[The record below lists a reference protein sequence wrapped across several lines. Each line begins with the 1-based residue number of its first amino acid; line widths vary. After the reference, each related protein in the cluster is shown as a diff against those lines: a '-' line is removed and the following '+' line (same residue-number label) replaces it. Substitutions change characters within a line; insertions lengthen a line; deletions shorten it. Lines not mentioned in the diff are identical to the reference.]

1 MLGPCMLH
9 MKWKQESHNFFDVCL
24 ESQYP
29 VWVQRERETRGLS
42 KEATTELYSYF
53 LTNVASDM
61 KMTMIKPVRE
71 KIGLVENFFYNHD
84 PKSMNDR
91 IKKRKGKGSR
101 KWSWTECVDL
111 LQRLAEKQVRN
122 GERALINEGP

>member
-1 MLGPCMLH
+1 
-9 MKWKQESHNFFDVCL
+9 
-24 ESQYP
+24 
-29 VWVQRERETRGLS
+29 
-42 KEATTELYSYF
+42 
-53 LTNVASDM
+53 
-61 KMTMIKPVRE
+61 
-71 KIGLVENFFYNHD
+71 
-84 PKSMNDR
+84 MNDR